1 MNTQDLHDHAI
12 PAVGADPKAILDHIS
27 HLHEQDVAWKDGR
40 AWSLIYYANEEHEQL
55 LQQAHRLLFNSN
67 FLNPFAFKS
76 LQTLEHE
83 VVAMTTKMLHG
94 NEEVVG
100 VVSSGGTESILLA
113 LFSYRQRA
121 AKLQPSITRPEVVAP
136 ATIHP
141 AFDKAAT
148 LFGLTLRKAPVDEN
162 RRAVPGR
169 MEKLINKNT
178 ILLVASA
185 PSYPNGVLDP
195 IEEIAA
201 FARQYQLPFHVDA
214 CVGGF
219 MLPWLEKLGHK
230 IPKWDFRVNGV
241 SSISADVHKFGFGA
255 KGASVLAYTG
265 MDYLKHQFILTTD
278 FPGGIYVSP
287 TILGTRPGGPLAAAW
302 AAMKHLGE
310 NGYLQLAQ
318 QLMDG
323 ANKLRRGLESIAS
336 IVVVGDP
343 CMNIISYTTR
353 NNRPDIFVVA
363 DQLENKGWM
372 VDRQQ
377 FPECIHL
384 TVLPTNLPVI
394 DEYLSDLKLAIAFAE
409 AHPEATAKGNAAL
422 YGLMARIPFRGMVE
436 KNVVK
441 ILEEM
446 YSAGKFPTPEK
457 EPEQKSIADNNP
469 AWMGR
474 LSRFLSWL
482 KRIK

>member
-1 MNTQDLHDHAI
+1 
-12 PAVGADPKAILDHIS
+12 
-27 HLHEQDVAWKDGR
+27 
-40 AWSLIYYANEEHEQL
+40 
-55 LQQAHRLLFNSN
+55 
-67 FLNPFAFKS
+67 
-76 LQTLEHE
+76 
-83 VVAMTTKMLHG
+83 
-94 NEEVVG
+94 
-100 VVSSGGTESILLA
+100 
-113 LFSYRQRA
+113 
-121 AKLQPSITRPEVVAP
+121 
-136 ATIHP
+136 
-141 AFDKAAT
+141 
-148 LFGLTLRKAPVDEN
+148 
-162 RRAVPGR
+162 
-169 MEKLINKNT
+169 
-178 ILLVASA
+178 
-185 PSYPNGVLDP
+185 
-195 IEEIAA
+195 
-201 FARQYQLPFHVDA
+201 
-214 CVGGF
+214 
-219 MLPWLEKLGHK
+219 
-230 IPKWDFRVNGV
+230 
-241 SSISADVHKFGFGA
+241 
-255 KGASVLAYTG
+255 
-265 MDYLKHQFILTTD
+265 
-278 FPGGIYVSP
+278 
-287 TILGTRPGGPLAAAW
+287 
-302 AAMKHLGE
+302 MKHLGE

-323 ANKLRRGLESIAS
+323 ANKLRRGLESIAC

-394 DEYLSDLKLAIAFAE
+394 DEYLSDLKQAIAFAE

-446 YSAGKFPTPEK
+446 YSAGKTPTPEK

-482 KRIK
+482 KRLK

>member
-1 MNTQDLHDHAI
+1 
-12 PAVGADPKAILDHIS
+12 
-27 HLHEQDVAWKDGR
+27 
-40 AWSLIYYANEEHEQL
+40 
-55 LQQAHRLLFNSN
+55 
-67 FLNPFAFKS
+67 
-76 LQTLEHE
+76 
-83 VVAMTTKMLHG
+83 
-94 NEEVVG
+94 
-100 VVSSGGTESILLA
+100 
-113 LFSYRQRA
+113 
-121 AKLQPSITRPEVVAP
+121 
-136 ATIHP
+136 
-141 AFDKAAT
+141 
-148 LFGLTLRKAPVDEN
+148 
-162 RRAVPGR
+162 
-169 MEKLINKNT
+169 
-178 ILLVASA
+178 
-185 PSYPNGVLDP
+185 
-195 IEEIAA
+195 
-201 FARQYQLPFHVDA
+201 
-214 CVGGF
+214 

-318 QLMDG
+318 QMMDG
-323 ANKLRRGLESIAS
+323 ANKLRRGLESIAC

-394 DEYLSDLKLAIAFAE
+394 DEYLSDLKQAIAFAE

-446 YSAGKFPTPEK
+446 YSAGKTPTPEK

-482 KRIK
+482 KRLK